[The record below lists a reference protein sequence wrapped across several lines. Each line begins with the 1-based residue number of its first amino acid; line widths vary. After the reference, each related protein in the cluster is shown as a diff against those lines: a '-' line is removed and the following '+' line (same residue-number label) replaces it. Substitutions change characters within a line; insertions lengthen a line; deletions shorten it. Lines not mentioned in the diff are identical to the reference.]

1 MTRNGIVMTHLMPY
15 TMGLYTA
22 LALAKTEPQIVKIG
36 LILVVSK
43 MPAKLMTR
51 YGVHAMNHK
60 EIVIRATYN

>member
-1 MTRNGIVMTHLMPY
+1 MELLTYLMPY

-22 LALAKTEPQIVKIG
+22 LALAKREPQIVKSG

-51 YGVHAMNHK
+51 YGVHAINHK
-60 EIVIRATYN
+60 EMVMRATYN